1 MFLLLTPKFSNALPN
16 AAWKGIFIR
25 LVGWLCLAIVL
36 EHEKLTEQTLYGHLS
51 EIFVQ
56 PGEWVE

>member
-1 MFLLLTPKFSNALPN
+1 MLSPMPRGRAFLSD
-16 AAWKGIFIR
+16 
-25 LVGWLCLAIVL
+25 WLGGYGLATVL